1 MLLQAQAEMI
11 WKIKDV
17 LNSDLNNALLK
28 EMLLAN
34 KQKAPS
40 TAAKVSLYLFTH
52 HTFLWCLCYCL
63 NISHMLINTVPFIE
77 YIISCVYF
85 VDGGIVH

>member
-11 WKIKDV
+11 WKIKDA

-34 KQKAPS
+34 NQKAPS
-40 TAAKVSLYLFTH
+40 TAAKV
-52 HTFLWCLCYCL
+52 CL
-63 NISHMLINTVPFIE
+63 
-77 YIISCVYF
+77 
-85 VDGGIVH
+85 